1 MSNSSSSNSLNLT
14 SGSLHGGKTGLTM
27 PRSRQS
33 SVTSSQEN
41 LLDRK
46 STLTRKNSGIPTFA
60 SPPKTADASLTNGSP
75 RHSQSPM
82 AARSN
87 SAIDPSAVRRA
98 NVRAQYANRNRMG
111 VTVGAS
117 LPRPGRKNS
126 GTPLTTPDSARS
138 GRSRSRIGSAS
149 GVGASGALSQPG
161 SRSTSPS
168 SIKSYHTYFE
178 AAGGQIPKSSPR
190 KR

>member
-1 MSNSSSSNSLNLT
+1 MRSLESDNPFLF
-14 SGSLHGGKTGLTM
+14 
-27 PRSRQS
+27 
-33 SVTSSQEN
+33 
-41 LLDRK
+41 
-46 STLTRKNSGIPTFA
+46 PTA
-60 SPPKTADASLTNGSP
+60 SMTNGSP
-75 RHSQSPM
+75 RHNQSPM

-98 NVRAQYANRNRMG
+98 NVRAQYAQRSRMG

-117 LPRPGRKNS
+117 LRNNNHFYTLLKKLNTKLLILKNSYFPARPGRKNS

-178 AAGGQIPKSSPR
+178 AAGPNGSQVESMQRGWCINRIEPATH
-190 KR
+190 